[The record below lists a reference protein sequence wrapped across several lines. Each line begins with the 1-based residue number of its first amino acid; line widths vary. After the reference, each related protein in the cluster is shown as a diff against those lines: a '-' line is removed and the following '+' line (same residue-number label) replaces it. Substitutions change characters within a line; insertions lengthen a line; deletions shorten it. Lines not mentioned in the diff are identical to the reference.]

1 MTEEIKEDNNC
12 IVKAFENNPIS
23 IVTEDINSKKI
34 YYFKAS
40 DIGKA
45 LGIVNIRSTIQNY
58 DDDERV
64 VRNVYDPQGTPQDT
78 IFLSSQGVY
87 RLLYNSKK
95 EVAKKFRKWAGNILD
110 DIIFN
115 ESVELKK
122 QLKQNE
128 MILLEQKNL
137 IKQLENKPETE
148 GFITTEGFIYLV
160 KDTYK
165 FGHYKIGLSE
175 DPNKRLIGL
184 NVGSSTNSLEIVNT
198 YKTKNSNFAE
208 QIIHKALNSH
218 KIKKQKEWFY
228 ITNDILLDFTIK
240 TIKECIDF
248 TDKYTY
254 NNVDEQINYL
264 HQKEHN
270 IKNDKENYVKM
281 SNKEIQTDIEAINQI
296 NLETEDKDENIFNK
310 FLTESCVFDDLVYC
324 SKRELIYQ
332 YKTWSKINNIFNYKD
347 FEQYLLSK
355 FKSKKMLNEMLN
367 TEMSCVIGINLK
379 DSFYKFDFKEPLTE
393 FQQFLVES
401 CVKLPTAKLNR
412 STIKNTYEKWCERYE
427 KDTPNKNKVDSLYKF
442 LDKYF
447 FKDKFYEG
455 DSSYFGWYGVSIKE
469 NILKGT
475 GINSTLC
482 KKNKVFKV
490 YKDDPKKVIKQWNSQ
505 KDCCKDLGMGTSTIK
520 YRIDNKHMFVENN
533 KEFYLIRENDFN

>member
-1 MTEEIKEDNNC
+1 MNEEIKTDNNC
-12 IVKAFENNPIS
+12 IVKAFENNPIA
-23 IVTEDINSKKI
+23 ILQEDVNNKKI
-34 YYFKAS
+34 YCFKAS

-45 LGIVNIRSTIQNY
+45 LKLTNIAVSIQCY

-64 VRNVYDPQGTPQDT
+64 IRKAYDTTKRLQDT
-78 IFLSSQGVY
+78 VFLTSQGVY

-115 ESVELKK
+115 ESAELKR
-122 QLKQNE
+122 QLE
-128 MILLEQKNL
+128 DQKNL

-148 GFITTEGFIYLV
+148 GFITTDGFIYLI
-160 KDTYK
+160 KDTCK

-175 DPNKRLIGL
+175 DPNRRLIGL
-184 NVGSSTNSLEIVNT
+184 NVGSSTNSLEIINT

-228 ITNDILLDFTIK
+228 ITNDKLLDFTIK
-240 TIKECIDF
+240 TIKECVEF
-248 TDKYTY
+248 TDKYTC
-254 NNVDEQINYL
+254 NNIDEQINL
-264 HQKEHN
+264 LKQDTFNNEEK
-270 IKNDKENYVKM
+270 IYVKM
-281 SNKEIQTDIEAINQI
+281 SNKEIQTDIEAISQI

-310 FLTESCVFDDLVYC
+310 FLTDSCVFDDLVYC
-324 SKRELIYQ
+324 SKRELLYQ

-367 TEMSCVIGINLK
+367 TEMSCIIGINLK
-379 DSFYKFDFKEPLTE
+379 DSFYKFEFKEPLTE
-393 FQQFLVES
+393 FQQFLIES

-412 STIKNTYEKWCERYE
+412 STIKNTYEKWCEKYE
-427 KDTPNKNKVDSLYKF
+427 KDNPNKNKVDSLYKF

-455 DSSYFGWYGVSIKE
+455 DSSYFGWYGISIKE

-490 YKDDPKKVIKQWNSQ
+490 YKDDPKKVIKRWNSQ
-505 KDCCKDLGMGTSTIK
+505 KECCKDLGMGPSTVK

-533 KEFYLIRENDFN
+533 KEFYLIREIDFN

>member
-1 MTEEIKEDNNC
+1 MIEEVKANPNC

-23 IVTEDINSKKI
+23 ILHEEINNKKE
-34 YYFKAS
+34 YYFKAIDVAKVLCIS
-40 DIGKA
+40 Q
-45 LGIVNIRSTIQNY
+45 VRSSIQNF
-58 DDDERV
+58 DDDEKV
-64 VRNVYDPQGTPQDT
+64 VRKVDDLRGVAQDT
-78 IFLSSQGVY
+78 SFLTSRGVY
-87 RLLYNSKK
+87 RLLYSSKK

-115 ESVELKK
+115 ESAELKR
-122 QLKQNE
+122 QLE
-128 MILLEQKNL
+128 EQKNL

-148 GFITTEGFIYLV
+148 GFITTDGFIYLI
-160 KDTYK
+160 KDTCK

-175 DPNKRLIGL
+175 DPNRRLIGL
-184 NVGSSTNSLEIVNT
+184 NVGSSTNSLEIINT

-228 ITNDILLDFTIK
+228 ITNDKLLDFTIK
-240 TIKECIDF
+240 TIKECIEF
-248 TDKYTY
+248 TDKYTC
-254 NNVDEQINYL
+254 NNIDEQINL
-264 HQKEHN
+264 LKQDTFNNGEK
-270 IKNDKENYVKM
+270 IYVKM
-281 SNKEIQTDIEAINQI
+281 SNKEIQTDIEAISQI

-310 FLTESCVFDDLVYC
+310 FLTDSCVFDDLVYC
-324 SKRELIYQ
+324 SKRELLYQ

-347 FEQYLLSK
+347 FEQYVLSK

-367 TEMSCVIGINLK
+367 TEMSCIIGINLK
-379 DSFYKFDFKEPLTE
+379 DSFYKFEFKEPLTE

-412 STIKNTYEKWCERYE
+412 STIKNTYENWCKKYE
-427 KDTPNKNKVDSLYKF
+427 KETPNKSTIDSLYKF

-455 DSSYFGWYGVSIKE
+455 DSSYFGWYGISIKE

-490 YKDDPKKVIKQWNSQ
+490 YKDEPKKVIKQWDSQ
-505 KDCCKDLGMGTSTIK
+505 KNCGKDLGLGTSTIK
-520 YRIDNKHMFVENN
+520 YRIDNKYTFIEND
-533 KEFYLIRENDFN
+533 KGFYLIRENDFN

>member
-1 MTEEIKEDNNC
+1 MNEEIKIDNNC
-12 IVKAFENNPIS
+12 IVKAFENNPIA
-23 IVTEDINSKKI
+23 ILQEDINNKKV
-34 YYFKAS
+34 YCFKAA

-45 LGIVNIRSTIQNY
+45 LNLSNIRASIQNY
-58 DDDERV
+58 DEDEQV
-64 VRNVYDPQGTPQDT
+64 VRKAYDLRGCEQDT
-78 IFLSSQGVY
+78 TFLTSQGVY

-115 ESVELKK
+115 ESAELKK
-122 QLKQNE
+122 QLE
-128 MILLEQKNL
+128 EQKNL
-137 IKQLENKPETE
+137 IKQLENKPDTE
-148 GFITTEGFIYLV
+148 GFIITEGFIYLI
-160 KDTYK
+160 KDTCK
-165 FGHYKIGLSE
+165 FGHYKIGLAE
-175 DPNKRLIGL
+175 DPNKRLSGL

-198 YKTKNSNFAE
+198 YKTKNTIMAE
-208 QIIHKALNSH
+208 KIIHSVLFSH

-228 ITNDILLDFTIK
+228 ITNENLLDFTIK
-240 TIKECIDF
+240 TIKECIEL
-248 TDKYTY
+248 TDKYTF
-254 NNVDEQINYL
+254 NTIDEEINSVKL
-264 HQKEHN
+264 QRQQSKV
-270 IKNDKENYVKM
+270 KNYIKM
-281 SNKEIQTDIEAINQI
+281 SSKEIQTDIEAITQI
-296 NLETEDKDENIFNK
+296 NLETKDKDENIFNK
-310 FLTESCVFDDLVYC
+310 FLTDSCVFDDLVYC

-367 TEMSCVIGINLK
+367 TEMSCIIGINLK
-379 DSFYKFDFKEPLTE
+379 DSFYKFDFTDPLSE
-393 FQQFLVES
+393 FQQFLMES

-412 STIKNTYEKWCERYE
+412 STIKNTYEKWCEKYE
-427 KDTPNKNKVDSLYKF
+427 KDIPNKNKVDSLYKF

-455 DSSYFGWYGVSIKE
+455 DSSYFGWYGISIKE

-490 YKDDPKKVIKQWNSQ
+490 YKDEPERVIKQWNSQ

-520 YRIDNKHMFVENN
+520 YRIDNCRK
-533 KEFYLIRENDFN
+533 